1 MVDAY
6 RVVGGLRQL
15 VQDAH
20 AAARHGSGG
29 EYGSA
34 EILFADGLRTGEC
47 EKYASRFD
55 FLESFDV
62 EFPIALQ
69 SVAQGIAVLG
79 KCWRVQNDKVVLV
92 AHAVKVFK
100 GILCIGCMTVVAG
113 KVQFDILV
121 GQVDGF
127 GRAVYGMYQCGIAA
141 HGVNR
146 KTAGIAEH
154 VQHTAAVGIAFQQ

>member
-20 AAARHGSGG
+20 AAAGHGSGS

-69 SVAQGIAVLG
+69 GVAQGIAVLG
-79 KCWRVQNDKVVLV
+79 KCRRVQNDKVVLV
-92 AHAVKVFK
+92 AHAVKVFE
-100 GILCIGCMTVVAG
+100 GIFCIGGMAG
-113 KVQFDILV
+113 VTREVQFDVLV

-127 GRAVYGMYQCGIAA
+127 GGAVHGMHQFGVSTHSIYGEAP
-141 HGVNR
+141 V
-146 KTAGIAEH
+146 
-154 VQHTAAVGIAFQQ
+154 